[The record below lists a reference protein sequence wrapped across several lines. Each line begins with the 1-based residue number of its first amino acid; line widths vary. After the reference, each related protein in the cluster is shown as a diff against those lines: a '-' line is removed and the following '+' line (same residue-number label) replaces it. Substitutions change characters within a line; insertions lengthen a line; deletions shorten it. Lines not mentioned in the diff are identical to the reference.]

1 MVPGARRIEAEEVTL
16 RFRAAA
22 ESDVGD
28 AFFWYRE
35 RGHDLG
41 DQFLQ
46 ALDEC
51 LASIQQNPLACA
63 KVHGDIRR
71 GLLRRFPY
79 CVFYIVAAEEIV
91 VLGCLHGHRDP
102 KIWQDRRDA

>member
-1 MVPGARRIEAEEVTL
+1 VNL
-16 RFRAAA
+16 RFRNAA

-28 AFFWYRE
+28 AYSWYRE

-46 ALDEC
+46 ALDQC
-51 LASIQQNPLACA
+51 LESVQRNPLAFA
-63 KVHGDIRR
+63 KVHGDVRR
-71 GLLRRFPY
+71 ALLRRFPY
-79 CVFYIVAAEEIV
+79 GVFYIVTAEEIV

-102 KIWQDRRDA
+102 TIWQDRRDA